1 MARRVLTGTLWSMLG
16 IAALGLTR
24 LVYTAVIGQ
33 TGPPA
38 RLAEVNAGVSLA
50 FVATFVSAAAT
61 GAAASKFLPLT
72 TARHGAA
79 AAAAVQRV
87 LRLWT
92 VVGTVVVVVALAL
105 GGRLLLPGA
114 SAADVAWVCALATA
128 YSAYTFSKSVLY
140 GHQLPGRY
148 AVLEVGSDVAILVL
162 TVVAVLWLPGMLL
175 APLVVGYAAF
185 AVGAALSTPRVRA
198 GERPDLGRE
207 LSGFVAFTALGIAA
221 SQGFFQ
227 ISMVVAQHLA
237 SDAEAGTYA
246 AAMSLVSPAFFAPR
260 AMALAFF
267 PAAAESVGRGDDAGL
282 ARQTETLTKLL
293 AVTMIPAFAFAAML
307 GGPVLGPLFGP
318 EYRGGGAVFA
328 LLVLAVLLYVL
339 AVPSVNVL
347 SAYDLRLARIPPLA
361 SAAGVVVGTAA
372 WLLLGDRFGA
382 TGVAAGYLAG
392 MVVQAGT
399 PLVLALRRLGLSP
412 ARLLGRYAV
421 AVAVGIALAAVALA
435 MPRVLVVTV
444 CMVGFGLMYAVLHR
458 RDLADIWGQVRR
470 IRHIRDGGRVP

>member
-1 MARRVLTGTLWSMLG
+1 MASRVLTGTLWSMLG

-38 RLAEVNAGVSLA
+38 RLADVNSAVSLA

-72 TARHGAA
+72 TARHGAG

-87 LRLWT
+87 LTRWT
-92 VVGTVVVVVALAL
+92 VVATVSVVAALAIA
-105 GGRLLLPGA
+105 GRWLLPDASGA
-114 SAADVAWVCALATA
+114 QVAWVCALAAA

-148 AVLEVGSDVAILVL
+148 AVLEVGADVAILVL

-185 AVGAALSTPRVRA
+185 AVGAALSTPRVPV

-227 ISMVVAQHLA
+227 ISMVVAQHLT
-237 SDAEAGTYA
+237 SDTEAGRYA

-267 PAAAESVGRGDDAGL
+267 PAAAESVGRGDDAEL
-282 ARQTETLTKLL
+282 ARQTESLTKLL
-293 AVTMIPAFAFAAML
+293 AVTMVPAFALAAML
-307 GGPVLGPLFGP
+307 GGPALGLVYGP
-318 EYRGGGAVFA
+318 AYRGGGAVFA
-328 LLVLAVLLYVL
+328 LLVLAVLFYVV

-361 SAAGVVVGTAA
+361 SAAGVVVGTGA
-372 WLLLGDRFGA
+372 WLLIGDRFGA
-382 TGVAAGYLAG
+382 TGVAAGYLCG
-392 MVVQAGT
+392 MVVQAGV
-399 PLVLALRRLGLSP
+399 PLVLALRRLGILP
-412 ARLLGRYAV
+412 IRLLGRLGITT
-421 AVAVGIALAAVALA
+421 AVGIALAAVAVS
-435 MPRVLVVTV
+435 MPRVLVVTL
-444 CMVGFGLMYAVLHR
+444 CMVGFALMFSVSHR
-458 RDLADIWGQVRR
+458 RDLMDIWGRVRR
-470 IRHIRDGGRVP
+470 IRGGRRVP